1 MPWIPLRSAARQS
14 YDKERFA
21 DFLVCDVGVKLPVPL
36 HLQARAQCLQDIG
49 PESDFSDQVQPCLA
63 LAGLEQ
69 ARKRFKKVAFAE
81 IIEAAASLCGLD
93 QISRMRTGGWNSCF
107 PQQCATSI
115 QKPNRQQ
122 WSYLPESSD
131 RGVHLVMAS
140 NGRIR
145 GVGSLL
151 DLRLME
157 TKPRM
162 ASQAANGTERL
173 VAQRE

>member
-1 MPWIPLRSAARQS
+1 M
-14 YDKERFA
+14 
-21 DFLVCDVGVKLPVPL
+21 
-36 HLQARAQCLQDIG
+36 
-49 PESDFSDQVQPCLA
+49 
-63 LAGLEQ
+63 AGLKQ
-69 ARKRFKKVAFAE
+69 TRKCVKKLTFTKIVE
-81 IIEAAASLCGLD
+81 TAASLCGLD
-93 QISRMRTGGWNSCF
+93 QISRMHTGGWNSRF

-131 RGVHLVMAS
+131 RGVHLVKAS
-140 NGRIR
+140 NGRSR